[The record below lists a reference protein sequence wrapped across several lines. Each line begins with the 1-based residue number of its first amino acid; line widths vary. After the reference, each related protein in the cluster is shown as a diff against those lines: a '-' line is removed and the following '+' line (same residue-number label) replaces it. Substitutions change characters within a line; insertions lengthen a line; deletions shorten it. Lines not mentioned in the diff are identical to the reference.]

1 MTWAEVRQLPGRV
14 PPLAGFETA
23 CNATKATGG
32 VASCQPPN
40 LRVVS
45 LRQSEVTQ
53 IRGCGARLSTV
64 RSTKSHFVTVDTE
77 PLESEVLLDWLDG
90 NAAAIGTSASSRLV
104 GTLASAHR
112 ARRFPLGVTCAISQT
127 RQKVSVVS
135 RNGDQGEFA
144 NA

>member
-1 MTWAEVRQLPGRV
+1 M
-14 PPLAGFETA
+14 PPLAEFETA

-32 VASCQPPN
+32 LVSCQPPN

-45 LRQSEVTQ
+45 LRQTEVTQ
-53 IRGCGARLSTV
+53 IRGCGARLSTM

-77 PLESEVLLDWLDG
+77 PLGSEVLLDCLDG

-104 GTLASAHR
+104 GTLASAHGV
-112 ARRFPLGVTCAISQT
+112 RRLPLGVKCAISQT
-127 RQKVSVVS
+127 RQQVSLVS
-135 RNGDQGEFA
+135 RDGDQGGFA